1 MRVVA
6 LCYSPRKSASMI
18 RVAEINVV
26 AGSGILGDRYYG
38 NDQRHPGQNLTLI
51 EAEEIDAFNARNAV
65 EIALTDPRRNIVMRD
80 VRLNALV
87 GKEFVVG
94 SVHLR
99 GVELCEPC
107 GTLARHLVA
116 TGLTKRALVRQF
128 THRAGLRADV
138 VSSGRIVI
146 GDLLTVMA

>member
-1 MRVVA
+1 VVE
-6 LCYSPRKSASMI
+6 SRI
-18 RVAEINVV
+18 R
-26 AGSGILGDRYYG
+26 
-38 NDQRHPGQNLTLI
+38 
-51 EAEEIDAFNARNAV
+51 DAFRLISLTPTPNEARWRDDAKN
-65 EIALTDPRRNIVMRD
+65 ESRD

-94 SVHLR
+94 SIHLR

-107 GTLARHLVA
+107 GTLARCLAA
-116 TGLTKRALVRQF
+116 TAQPKRALIRQF

-138 VSSGRIVI
+138 VSSGRIVN